1 MLLFWFMYTP
11 NVWTFWTLLYHYV
24 QVQGQCFHEYFMY
37 RLSCDTQLPMTMM
50 THSLLVTGSSCA
62 PLPPPAPFCPQPGG
76 SCLLLAAK
84 EKQVD
89 SAVSPQCRRV
99 KLHLLFPS
107 FLKNKHQEKK
117 KKDVT
122 SWLGVTV
129 HVISR
134 HGTNM
139 GKRLLWPRKFGP

>member
-1 MLLFWFMYTP
+1 
-11 NVWTFWTLLYHYV
+11 
-24 QVQGQCFHEYFMY
+24 MY

-117 KKDVT
+117 KKKRRNKLAGGHGACYFKAWNKHGEET
-122 SWLGVTV
+122 SLAKEIWSLEQGG
-129 HVISR
+129 SS
-134 HGTNM
+134 
-139 GKRLLWPRKFGP
+139 L